1 MRTKTI
7 ILIVIA
13 LGCGLVASIGISEV
27 LKQKPVSNLEM
38 EAIIV
43 AAVDLDIGT
52 KLDAQNVKLED
63 WPKGKI
69 PADALR
75 TIDEVAD
82 QYCNTRL
89 FAGEPI
95 LTKKLMDTSDP
106 SATVKI
112 PDGYVVLPV
121 KIELD
126 TVIGLIQPG
135 DLVDVMVFLRQ
146 GPDIPRTDTYTILRM
161 VRVFAVNSQTDR
173 TVDEK
178 GREVGAK
185 TVSLLVKPR
194 QSEKLTL
201 AMELGKIRLALRRP
215 TDEIADESEIDSL
228 LPAIFRVSGGQVAMD
243 LPKQETTVAT
253 PVATEPVAPPPPV
266 VIAPPPPAPAPKWQ
280 MRIMTPHEVKNFHW
294 TDERALPDEG
304 GPAQLI
310 QGSNENVPTSVSDLS
325 LEPAPVVPEP
335 VTPSN

>member
-1 MRTKTI
+1 MRTKSI

-27 LKQKPVSNLEM
+27 LKQQPVAQSVET
-38 EAIIV
+38 EPIIV

-52 KLDAQNVKLED
+52 KLDAQNVKLEE
-63 WPKGKI
+63 WPRGKI
-69 PADALR
+69 PADALKN
-75 TIDEVAD
+75 IDDIKD

-95 LTKKLMDTSDP
+95 LTKKLMDNSDP

-146 GPDIPRTDTYTILRM
+146 GPDVPRTDTYTILRM

-178 GREVGAK
+178 GREIGAK
-185 TVSLLVKPR
+185 TVSVLVKPR

-201 AMELGKIRLALRRP
+201 AMELGKLRLALRRP
-215 TDEIADESEIDSL
+215 TDEVPDEAEIDRN
-228 LPAIFRVSGGQVAMD
+228 LPAIFQLNGGNIAKDPKPVVAAQPEVKAD
-243 LPKQETTVAT
+243 NV
-253 PVATEPVAPPPPV
+253 PPPAPI
-266 VIAPPPPAPAPKWQ
+266 VIAPPPPPAPPKWQ
-280 MRIMTPHEVKNFHW
+280 MKIMTPQEVRSFQWK
-294 TDERALPDEG
+294 DEKSLPEEG

-310 QGSNENVPTSVSDLS
+310 SGSSQPEPTPAP
-325 LEPAPVVPEP
+325 EPAPITVPEP
-335 VTPSN
+335 ITPSN